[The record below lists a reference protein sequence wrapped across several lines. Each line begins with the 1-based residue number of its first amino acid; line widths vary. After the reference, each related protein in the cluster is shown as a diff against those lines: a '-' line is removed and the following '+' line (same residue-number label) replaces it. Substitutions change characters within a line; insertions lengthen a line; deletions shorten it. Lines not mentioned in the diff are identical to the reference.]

1 MSLLP
6 VSNDINHHGN
16 FKGKSRV
23 TRQVKIVFKSRIT
36 LQCPITPQAA
46 DLGPITYLGP
56 IMRHGKPLCH
66 PA

>member
-1 MSLLP
+1 MSLLL

-16 FKGKSRV
+16 FNGKSRV
-23 TRQVKIVFKSRIT
+23 RRKVKIVCKSRVT

-56 IMRHGKPLCH
+56 ITRHGKPLCD